1 MTRSKLD
8 SLNCS
13 VAHSLALIGERWT
26 ILIIRE
32 AFFETRRFEEF
43 QRHLGIARNILAARL
58 GKLCDSGILERVPVK
73 KGARRQEYRLKYMG
87 RDLLPVLVAL
97 TQWGDR
103 WILGPE
109 AAPIKVCAKGNGR
122 RNRRCDDQGQRW
134 TLAHGA
140 RHSVGRGSGCYAG
153 NAGTFAGAT

>member
-32 AFFETRRFEEF
+32 AFFGTRRFEEF

-103 WILGPE
+103 
-109 AAPIKVCAKGNGR
+109 
-122 RNRRCDDQGQRW
+122 
-134 TLAHGA
+134 
-140 RHSVGRGSGCYAG
+140 
-153 NAGTFAGAT
+153 